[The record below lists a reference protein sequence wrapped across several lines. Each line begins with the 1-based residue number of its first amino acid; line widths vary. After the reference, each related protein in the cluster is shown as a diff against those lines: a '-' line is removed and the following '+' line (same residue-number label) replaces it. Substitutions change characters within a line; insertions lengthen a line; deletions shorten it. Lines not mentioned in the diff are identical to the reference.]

1 MGREEVVFFGLT
13 FVFLAGFLVSWLNRL
28 TKNYWITMAVLG
40 LLGLDWAALNDITT
54 GNEPNYFG
62 EYGILLVSAAIFL
75 WLWKK
80 KRN

>member
-1 MGREEVVFFGLT
+1 M
-13 FVFLAGFLVSWLNRL
+13 
-28 TKNYWITMAVLG
+28 
-40 LLGLDWAALNDITT
+40 LDWAALDDITT

-80 KRN
+80 KRNQGCC